1 MNPQQAS
8 RFIYVPSFVH
18 DGRVEKEAFMP
29 PESPRPYET
38 SIVLHDDEGIDW
50 GVGRRIGLGRKNPRA
65 LVGSAEF
72 SEMDAV
78 LSELEI
84 EPKPSSISPKH
95 ANLMG
100 WDETDKLRR
109 IAQAEMISMRSNFVA
124 SFEQGELER

>member
-1 MNPQQAS
+1 MNLQQAS
-8 RFIYVPSFVH
+8 RYIYVPGFVH

-38 SIVLHDDEGIDW
+38 SVILHDGESIDW
-50 GVGRRIGLGRKNPRA
+50 SAGYRIGLARKNPRP

-72 SEMDAV
+72 SEMDAA

-84 EPKPSSISPKH
+84 EPKPSSISPNH
-95 ANLMG
+95 ANLKG

-109 IAQAEMISMRSNFVA
+109 IAQAEMISRRSNFMVA
-124 SFEQGELER
+124 PEQCELER